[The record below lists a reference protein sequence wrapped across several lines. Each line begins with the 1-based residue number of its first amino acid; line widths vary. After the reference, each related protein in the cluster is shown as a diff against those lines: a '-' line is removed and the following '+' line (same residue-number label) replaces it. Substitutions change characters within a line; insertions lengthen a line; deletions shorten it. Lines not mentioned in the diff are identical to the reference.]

1 MRLAR
6 LSVQSL
12 RTRLACFFA
21 ALIAVV
27 LLGFAGAVYLA
38 AAVLEERE
46 VEPQAEK
53 DRELREVRRVLWLSL
68 GMGVAPAVA
77 KPKLPVV
84 AKPLPVGVGPAMAS
98 PLAPPRVRRD
108 RPPETSET
116 APTRGPTPACAG
128 TSRVGTA

>member
-1 MRLAR
+1 VRLAR

-46 VEPQAEK
+46 AEPQAEK
-53 DRELREVRRVLWLSL
+53 DRELREVRRLLWLSL
-68 GMGVAPAVA
+68 GMGI
-77 KPKLPVV
+77 
-84 AKPLPVGVGPAMAS
+84 PLGAGAGGAGQCADDTPDAAGARGH
-98 PLAPPRVRRD
+98 
-108 RPPETSET
+108 RPF
-116 APTRGPTPACAG
+116 CQ
-128 TSRVGTA
+128 